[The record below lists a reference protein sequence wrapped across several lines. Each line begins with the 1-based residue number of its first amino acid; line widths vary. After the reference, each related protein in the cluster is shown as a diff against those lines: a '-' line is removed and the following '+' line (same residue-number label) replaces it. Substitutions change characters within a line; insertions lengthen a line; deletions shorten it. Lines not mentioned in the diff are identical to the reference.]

1 MFPSHLIFQYLDLDG
16 SCCRFQTR
24 DIGSYQWAP
33 NSRMGANLANG
44 GQLQPVLEPP
54 RRPASFANMEE
65 LNQYLEDLKKYYA
78 LLGRPR

>member
-1 MFPSHLIFQYLDLDG
+1 
-16 SCCRFQTR
+16 
-24 DIGSYQWAP
+24 
-33 NSRMGANLANG
+33 MGANVANG
-44 GQLQPVLEPP
+44 GQLQQVLEPP